1 MNDEAVPQPEIVQ
14 IGARGAP
21 SRALAAQPTRPVPL
35 SLRVLFGAAVA
46 LSVVAGAAVLAD
58 LAALRRTSAQLDQFR
73 VIQGTLER
81 LQSTLVDAEAG
92 ERGYLLTGRAV
103 YLEPYVSATTIYP
116 TLLAD
121 LQSLAAG
128 DEEIAG
134 ELKQLKPLIVL
145 RMARVENAIERNKM
159 QGQTAAIEAIDDSKR
174 IMDEIRAAI

>member
-1 MNDEAVPQPEIVQ
+1 MGGDRDCFSCVDRPRNTQSLTSSSNCRRNHAMNDKAVPQPEIAQ
-14 IGARGAP
+14 TGARRAP
-21 SRALAAQPTRPVPL
+21 SSALAAQPTRPVPL

-121 LQSLAAG
+121 LERLAG
-128 DEEIAG
+128 
-134 ELKQLKPLIVL
+134 
-145 RMARVENAIERNKM
+145 R
-159 QGQTAAIEAIDDSKR
+159 
-174 IMDEIRAAI
+174 